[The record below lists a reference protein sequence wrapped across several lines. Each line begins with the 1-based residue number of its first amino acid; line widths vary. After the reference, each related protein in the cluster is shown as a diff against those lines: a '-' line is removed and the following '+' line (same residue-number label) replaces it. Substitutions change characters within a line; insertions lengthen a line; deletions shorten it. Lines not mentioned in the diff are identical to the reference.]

1 MSSTPTH
8 LSAPLHVA
16 VTVLGALDR
25 DPADERGWA
34 RTALLLADD
43 PAAVGLVLAR
53 AAHVLSGTLDVAALG
68 EAGWD
73 SLNAPEVLRLL
84 LDDQSTLAAYA

>member
-1 MSSTPTH
+1 MTTTAPRSASDVA
-8 LSAPLHVA
+8 LS
-16 VTVLGALDR
+16 VLGALDR

-53 AAHVLSGTLDVAALG
+53 AAHVLSGALDVATLG

-73 SLNAPEVLRLL
+73 SPKAPEVLRLL
-84 LDDQSTLAAYA
+84 LDNQSTLVARG